1 MKTTEQSSKAPVGGI
16 LSLGFLALAIATVPI
31 LPRLGGEPVEP
42 AMGAIA
48 QAIAVVFYASAFC
61 FCGLIAGVAGLLRRE
76 TPLWLA
82 GLGAFLSL
90 APAIVFLRMAP
101 EIFGPKL

>member
-1 MKTTEQSSKAPVGGI
+1 MKTTEQSSKPPVGGI
-16 LSLGFLALAIATVPI
+16 FSLGFLALSIVTFYT
-31 LPRLGGEPVEP
+31 LPRLMGSPVEP
-42 AMGAIA
+42 AMGAMA
-48 QAIAVVFYASAFC
+48 QAIAAIFYASAFC
-61 FCGLIAGVAGLLRRE
+61 FCGLVAGVAGLLRRE

-90 APAIVFLRMAP
+90 VPAIVFLRLAP